1 MSQDVVAMS
10 PDAVLLAKAILS
22 LQSSPDYLKDYIFPV
37 ALAFFSALLG
47 GMSAIYINHKQELKN
62 LSKDNFSAAKETF
75 VMAHGCLNNLI
86 SIKANYTDITFDEPL
101 YRAFAYPTM
110 LIKKDEVLFNPST
123 LYFIRPIPTANKPFP
138 ENLIWHIKHRILK
151 IEVPA
156 PPPEELFY
164 SWRNVVR
171 ISSMFSNY
179 NQIMEFIVTRNELSQ
194 IAKERARG
202 LDLTDHQTFLE
213 LPKLLG
219 EHLCGGF
226 VDTTEQAIAL
236 TDHVIIEL
244 HKFMMEFSAIASSNI
259 ELKRIREWGGL
270 PTYTNQQPLFLE
282 TLKPM
287 VKPDFARVAAYVGI
301 SEKEAIE
308 RYTYRD
314 WEKPPSE

>member
-22 LQSSPDYLKDYIFPV
+22 LQSSPDNLKDYIFPIV
-37 ALAFFSALLG
+37 LAFFSALLG
-47 GMSAIYINHKQELKN
+47 GMSAIYINRRQDLKN
-62 LSKDNFSAAKETF
+62 ITKDNFIAANQTF

-86 SIKANYTDITFDEPL
+86 AIKANYKHITFDEPL

-110 LIKKDEVLFNPST
+110 LIKKDEVIFSPST

-138 ENLIWHIKHRILK
+138 QNLIWHIKHRILK

-156 PPPEELFY
+156 PPPEELLY
-164 SWRNVVR
+164 TWRNVVR

-179 NQIMEFIVTRNELSQ
+179 NQIMEFLATRNELSQ
-194 IAKERARG
+194 IAKEKAREIG
-202 LDLTDHQTFLE
+202 DISDHQTFLE

-219 EHLCGGF
+219 RQLCGGF
-226 VDTTEQAIAL
+226 VDVTEQAIAL

-244 HKFMMEFSAIASSNI
+244 HKFMMEFPAIASSNI

-314 WEKPPSE
+314 WEKPS

>member
-1 MSQDVVAMS
+1 MS
-10 PDAVLLAKAILS
+10 PDAILLAKAIVS
-22 LQSSPDYLKDYIFPV
+22 LQPSPDYLKEYIFPIV
-37 ALAFFSALLG
+37 LAFFSALLG

-62 LSKDNFSAAKETF
+62 ITKSNFIAANETF
-75 VMAHGCLNNLI
+75 VKAHGCLNNLI
-86 SIKANYTDITFDEPL
+86 AIKANYKHITFDEPL

-110 LIKKDEVLFNPST
+110 LVKKDEVTFNPST

-151 IEVPA
+151 MEVPS
-156 PPPEELFY
+156 PPPEELLY
-164 SWRNVVR
+164 TWRNVVR

-179 NQIMEFIVTRNELSQ
+179 NQIMEFLVTRNELSQ
-194 IAKERARG
+194 LAKDKARELG
-202 LDLTDHQTFLE
+202 DLSDQQTFLE

-219 EHLCGGF
+219 RQLCGGF
-226 VDTTEQAIAL
+226 IDVTEQAIAL

-244 HKFMMEFSAIASSNI
+244 HKFMMEFPAIASSNI

-282 TLKPM
+282 TIKPM
-287 VKPDFARVAAYVGI
+287 AKPNFERLAAYVGI
-301 SEKEAIE
+301 SEEEAKA

-314 WEKPPSE
+314 WEKPAE